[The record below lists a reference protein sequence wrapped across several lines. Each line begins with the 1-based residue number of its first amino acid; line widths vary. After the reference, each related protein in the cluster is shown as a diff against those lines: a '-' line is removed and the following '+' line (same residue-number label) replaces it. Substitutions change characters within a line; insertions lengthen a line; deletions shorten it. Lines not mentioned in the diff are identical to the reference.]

1 MNQVAEMRVT
11 VRQFLTK
18 PSTDPRYK
26 DKQPVP
32 FRVMF
37 GYITQETKS
46 SVFVHLRAKPEPS
59 SHCLRCGR
67 EITNPTSLLYGFGI
81 ECITK
86 VPFATPLVDPN
97 KLDEYMKDL
106 QSKMADIVWEGWLPK
121 AYIDIIATGE
131 MIDPFGAPTTVIQPQ
146 SSQPVAPVQP
156 TIQRTPIKDETPVV
170 DQHLVSALIAE
181 LGF

>member
-1 MNQVAEMRVT
+1 MSRVAEMRVS

-18 PSTDPRYK
+18 PSTDPKYK

-37 GYITQETKS
+37 GYVTQESKS
-46 SVFVHLRAKPEPS
+46 AVFVHLRAKPEPA

-106 QSKMADIVWEGWLPK
+106 QSKMADIVWSGWLPK
-121 AYIDIIATGE
+121 GHIEMEATGE
-131 MIDPFGAPTTVIQPQ
+131 MIAPFEAPTTSIQPQ
-146 SSQPVAPVQP
+146 SPQP
-156 TIQRTPIKDETPVV
+156 TATQSAIHRIPIKIDAPVV
-170 DQHLVSALIAE
+170 DQKFVDTLVAE